1 MKDRLKRDRPYM
13 LVDVRDAEAFRK
25 GHIPGAS
32 NIFDNE
38 VMSMVKLLDKGT
50 DIILYGSDFCN
61 PNKICNDAAEKFMSL
76 GSKYVY
82 AYEGGL
88 KGWTASGNGIDRGD
102 SSDRKMT

>member
-1 MKDRLKRDRPYM
+1 V
-13 LVDVRDAEAFRK
+13 LVDVRDAEAFMK

-32 NIFDNE
+32 SMFDSE
-38 VMSMVKLLDKGT
+38 VMSMVKKIDKGT
-50 DIILYGSDFCN
+50 DIILYGSDFCK
-61 PNKICNDAAEKFMSL
+61 PNTICNDAAEKFMSL

-88 KGWTASGNGIDRGD
+88 KGWAASGNRVDRSE